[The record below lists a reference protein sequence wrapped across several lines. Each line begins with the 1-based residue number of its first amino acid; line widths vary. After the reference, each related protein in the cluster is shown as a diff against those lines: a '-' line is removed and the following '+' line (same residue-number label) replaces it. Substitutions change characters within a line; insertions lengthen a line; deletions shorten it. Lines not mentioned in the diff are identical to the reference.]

1 MRTNQHVNLYRLCSL
16 LRSIQLTASEKETFF
31 GNLDSRRQEFQAEL
45 NFANVLIEVGMKHF
59 GFEK

>member
-1 MRTNQHVNLYRLCSL
+1 MKTNQHVDVYRLCSL

-31 GNLDSRRQEFQAEL
+31 ANLDSRRQDFQAEL
-45 NFANVLIEVGMKHF
+45 YFANVLIGVGMKHF